1 MVENSW
7 PASEEPSNEAWRQH
21 QELQQG
27 RSEGKGTGKRRGLER
42 ESFLH
47 TGNSMTLRILTK
59 RRRLREKAF
68 WRKGRSIRTDW
79 RESGALATFARDGFF
94 CWARGE
100 NSVSDFCTACR
111 FEFRSRRPLSQLKK
125 GAGMAIHVIA
135 APLLSFYLM
144 TSHPQG
150 RIGCQEIDKKLN
162 TLRWCIVH
170 YSLCARNNI

>member
-1 MVENSW
+1 MSVGLYYNICSLF
-7 PASEEPSNEAWRQH
+7 AC
-21 QELQQG
+21 L
-27 RSEGKGTGKRRGLER
+27 KGGFRNTTCRRFSCLGKRRGLER

-68 WRKGRSIRTDW
+68 WRKGRLIRTDW

-100 NSVSDFCTACR
+100 DSVSDFCTACR

-125 GAGMAIHVIA
+125 GVGICYPEPDPVKIGP
-135 APLLSFYLM
+135 APQ
-144 TSHPQG
+144 H
-150 RIGCQEIDKKLN
+150 C
-162 TLRWCIVH
+162 
-170 YSLCARNNI
+170 

>member
-1 MVENSW
+1 
-7 PASEEPSNEAWRQH
+7 
-21 QELQQG
+21 
-27 RSEGKGTGKRRGLER
+27 
-42 ESFLH
+42 
-47 TGNSMTLRILTK
+47 MTLRILTK

-125 GAGMAIHVIA
+125 GAGIA
-135 APLLSFYLM
+135 DS
-144 TSHPQG
+144 
-150 RIGCQEIDKKLN
+150 N
-162 TLRWCIVH
+162 
-170 YSLCARNNI
+170 RNAVPK

>member
-1 MVENSW
+1 MTAIPNRPCCLLFHVHLSVVTHR
-7 PASEEPSNEAWRQH
+7 STD
-21 QELQQG
+21 QQQPIDKWVWDYIVTFVHCAYP
-27 RSEGKGTGKRRGLER
+27 EGGFRNTTCRRFSCLGKRRGLER

-47 TGNSMTLRILTK
+47 TGNSMTLRILSK
-59 RRRLREKAF
+59 RRRLREQAF

-125 GAGMAIHVIA
+125 GAGICYPEPDPVKIGP
-135 APLLSFYLM
+135 APQ
-144 TSHPQG
+144 H
-150 RIGCQEIDKKLN
+150 C
-162 TLRWCIVH
+162 
-170 YSLCARNNI
+170 

>member
-1 MVENSW
+1 
-7 PASEEPSNEAWRQH
+7 
-21 QELQQG
+21 
-27 RSEGKGTGKRRGLER
+27 
-42 ESFLH
+42 
-47 TGNSMTLRILTK
+47 MTLRILTK

-125 GAGMAIHVIA
+125 GAGTPGLVLQNVKAIVSKSKPTHFGNNKNTFKTTRFTV
-135 APLLSFYLM
+135 LLKIL
-144 TSHPQG
+144 P
-150 RIGCQEIDKKLN
+150 
-162 TLRWCIVH
+162 
-170 YSLCARNNI
+170 